1 MNIAANGL
9 IKNKILMAWG
19 NRKMGVEY

>member
-1 MNIAANGL
+1 MNIAADGL